1 MSELQFDAA
10 YHLYQNPL
18 YPSRDIVLPSYLMYG
33 KETRTFWCAVYGSSI
48 VFKIS
53 VHPDGDVDDLKV
65 KIQEKNRALRDHS
78 ASRLIL
84 WKVSFYL
91 WDQDCVST
99 YLSCQLNVPAPV
111 DPEGSLWQRIRKRG
125 DVATF
130 AQKIS
135 RHKMSEVFPQS
146 RLLKDHVYILVELP
160 SSEFISCHA
169 V

>member
-1 MSELQFDAA
+1 MSEPNAA
-10 YHLYQNPL
+10 YHLWKDKADF
-18 YPSRDIVLPSYLMYG
+18 SRDIVLPSYLMYG

-53 VHPDGDVDDLKV
+53 VHPDADVDDLKV

-130 AQKIS
+130 AEKIS
-135 RHKMSEVFPQS
+135 SHKMSEVFPQS
-146 RLLKDHVYILVELP
+146 RVLEDHVHILVELP
-160 SSEFISCHA
+160 SSEFISCH
-169 V
+169 VV